1 MDGWSVKSP
10 SEVSAHEDYMYVA
23 TMYKQGR
30 RGVTRQVSNNNDT
43 LNMSSFDA
51 KAARIFASLKE
62 ELLSLQDDRPQLIKA
77 WRSKKPLGPS
87 ISRSEW
93 DTQLE
98 RLLGPSNASS
108 HKQDADKATQLIL

>member
-30 RGVTRQVSNNNDT
+30 RGVTGQVSNNNDT
-43 LNMSSFDA
+43 LNMSRVDA
-51 KAARIFASLKE
+51 KAASIFASFKD
-62 ELLSLQDDRPQLIKA
+62 ELLSRRDDRPQLIEA
-77 WRSKKPLGPS
+77 WRALKALLGPS
-87 ISRSEW
+87 ISQSEW

-98 RLLGPSNASS
+98 RLLGPSNASA
-108 HKQDADKATQLIL
+108 HK